1 MLVCEVALG
10 NIANYPENWSCNVY
24 RPPEGCHSVRIM
36 TGYGPD
42 FRHNTYYRI
51 SDFSDRLLPYPVIVP
66 IGSFIKYPAPK
77 VQSGQ
82 QHYKEIKNFAE
93 YLEQQKEINK
103 KASKAK
109 GKKKPTKKKGKKN

>member
-1 MLVCEVALG
+1 MFGDALYFSDNFEKSFDYTSKDDIEQTEHCYMLVCEVALG
-10 NIANYPENWSCNVY
+10 NIANYPGNWSSNVY

-51 SDFSDRLLPYPVIVP
+51 PDFSDRLLPYPVIVP

-77 VQSGQ
+77 VQSG
-82 QHYKEIKNFAE
+82 
-93 YLEQQKEINK
+93 
-103 KASKAK
+103 
-109 GKKKPTKKKGKKN
+109 